1 MTPEH
6 STVDREAAASREEA
20 SGDLSISHGGV
31 SLRLVPERAAFV
43 EATRTLLVADLHLD
57 KPEAYRREGVAMP
70 EGILEETLA
79 RLASVLAR
87 LDPAEVVVLGD
98 LLHSRRGADP
108 RTADRFAAWR
118 SAHSVPM
125 RLVGGNHDRAAA
137 RHLGSWSIED
147 AGHAI
152 ALEVDG
158 GGLRLRHDP
167 EGGDGGSTPSASS
180 IRETSS
186 SAAPSSRTSSTGTAS
201 SGGSNSVAS
210 SSEAS
215 RPASWPSIAGH
226 WHPMASL
233 VSGTRRLLL
242 PCFHASAS
250 ALVLPAFTAFA
261 SGVRVQPAPGERVYA
276 IAERR
281 VIEVTRAFG

>member
-1 MTPEH
+1 MSSEP
-6 STVDREAAASREEA
+6 SIDRCEAAAASREQA

-108 RTADRFAAWR
+108 GTADRFAAWR
-118 SAHSVPM
+118 AAHSVPM

-137 RHLGSWSIED
+137 RHLESWAIAD
-147 AGHAI
+147 AGLA
-152 ALEVDG
+152 ATLEADG
-158 GGLRLRHDP
+158 GVLDLCHDP
-167 EGGDGGSTPSASS
+167 GKPDGSPA
-180 IRETSS
+180 
-186 SAAPSSRTSSTGTAS
+186 
-201 SGGSNSVAS
+201 
-210 SSEAS
+210 
-215 RPASWPSIAGH
+215 RPRVAGH
-226 WHPMASL
+226 LHPMASL
-233 VSGTRRLLL
+233 ARGTRRLLL

-261 SGVRVQPAPGERVYA
+261 SGVRVQPAPGERVFA

-281 VIEVTRAFG
+281 VIEVTRAYG